1 MSQMGDLSFGGYLIA
16 QGLGPRTIQTYR
28 LVLARAEAAG
38 VNIDRPDPAEIAG
51 YAATI
56 PNGHASRSHLR
67 STLRWYWE
75 WKKIDGP
82 IKAVRVPPMPQMV
95 CRALEDDQARDLV
108 KVSLGWWPQGG
119 AALLMA
125 YLGLRRS
132 EVAQAEWRRF
142 NRDLTWYRV
151 LGKGDK
157 TADLPVNPVL
167 AGELGPRRSE
177 GFIFPGSRD
186 RLFVTPATVN
196 LWISEVGLA
205 VGLPDLTPH
214 VLRHTC
220 LATANDRL
228 GDLRAVQTFARHAKP
243 ETTAGYTRTRLRQL
257 EAVSASLDYLG

>member
-1 MSQMGDLSFGGYLIA
+1 MAGNPGFGGYLVA
-16 QGLGPRTIQTYR
+16 QGLSPRTIQTYC
-28 LVLARAEAAG
+28 LVLARIVAAG
-38 VNIDRPDPAEIAG
+38 LEIDCPDAVEIAA
-51 YAATI
+51 YASTT
-56 PNGHASRSHLR
+56 PNAHASRSQLR
-67 STLRWYWE
+67 STFRWYWE
-75 WKKIDGP
+75 WKKIEGP
-82 IKAVRVPPMPQMV
+82 VKAVRVPPMPQMV

-125 YLGLRRS
+125 YLGLRRA

-157 TADLPVNPVL
+157 TADLPVNRVL
-167 AGELGPRRSE
+167 IGELEPRRQE

-186 RLFVTPATVN
+186 RAFVTPATVN
-196 LWISEVGLA
+196 LWITEVGSEVGL
-205 VGLPDLTPH
+205 PSLTPH
-214 VLRHTC
+214 ILRHTC

-228 GDLRAVQTFARHAKP
+228 GDLRAVQTFARHSKP